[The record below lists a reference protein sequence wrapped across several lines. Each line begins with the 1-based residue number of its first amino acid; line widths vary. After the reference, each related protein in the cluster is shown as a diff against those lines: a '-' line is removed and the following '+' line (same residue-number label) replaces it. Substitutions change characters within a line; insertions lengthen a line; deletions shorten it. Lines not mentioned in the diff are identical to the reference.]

1 MENFSEQHWAHYA
14 RQVRDHD
21 ELRIPNSTVRMS
33 LVSRAGRRPVAL
45 MALQDGHAGEGHTI
59 TGPQA
64 LTWADAADR
73 ISDRPWSSF
82 TA

>member
-1 MENFSEQHWAHYA
+1 
-14 RQVRDHD
+14 
-21 ELRIPNSTVRMS
+21 MS
-33 LVSRAGRRPVAL
+33 LVSVRDVAAVAL
-45 MALQDGHAGEGHTI
+45 TTLQDGHAGKGHTI

-73 ISDRPWSSF
+73 ISDRPWSSV

>member
-14 RQVRDHD
+14 WQVRDHD
-21 ELRIPNSTVRMS
+21 ELCIPNSTVRMS
-33 LVSRAGRRPVAL
+33 LVSVRDVAAVAL
-45 MALQDGHAGEGHTI
+45 MTQQDGHGGKGHTI
-59 TGPQA
+59 TGPQS

-73 ISDRPWSSF
+73 ISDRPWSSV